1 MIKNT
6 LYFSVVLPAYNT
18 PPGILRRAI
27 DSVLNQTYPYFEI
40 IIVDDGST
48 PSLEAIVSEY
58 TDERIVFIRHPQN
71 RGAGAAHNTGI
82 KAAKYDWIAF
92 ICHDDEWQ
100 PNKLEICVPYIK
112 ASKYD
117 WIAFI
122 CHDDEWLPNK
132 LEVCVQYIEKNYPQY
147 KFYYHFPI
155 IIEQTIIKRSNINSI
170 ISKTGNYYIDFLIGK
185 DLLIQSS
192 SVIISKECFNNYG
205 YYDET
210 GVLIDWDIYL
220 RFSQYIDFYCINECL
235 SNYYISRL
243 GITHPDSIFKNKKAG
258 SDIFSFYNKW
268 GKTIKANI
276 EAKEAWKFRWNTLAI
291 IYLENKKY
299 KNVIKAYWKSI
310 KLDPFWR
317 GNYIDI
323 LKNIPKIIKLI
334 ITNK

>member
-1 MIKNT
+1 MSP

-27 DSVLNQTYPYFEI
+27 DSVLNQTYPYFEL
-40 IIVDDGST
+40 IIVDDGSE
-48 PSLEAIVSEY
+48 PSLEPIVKEY
-58 TDERIVFIRHPQN
+58 TDDRINFIRHPEN
-71 RGAGAAHNTGI
+71 KGAGAAHNTGI

-92 ICHDDEWQ
+92 ICHDDEW
-100 PNKLEICVPYIK
+100 
-112 ASKYD
+112 
-117 WIAFI
+117 
-122 CHDDEWLPNK
+122 LPNK
-132 LEVCVQYIEKNYPQY
+132 LEVCVPYIVTNYPEY
-147 KFYYHFPI
+147 KFFFHFPI
-155 IIEQTIIKRSNINSI
+155 VIGDLKEIEGLPFYNPKPR
-170 ISKTGNYYIDFLIGK
+170 TGNYYTNFLLNR
-185 DLLIQSS
+185 DRNIQTSC
-192 SVIISKECFNNYG
+192 IIVHKECFEKYG

-235 SNYYISRL
+235 SNYYISKL

-291 IYLENKKY
+291 IYLENKKF
-299 KNVIKAYWKSI
+299 KNVIKAYWESI

-323 LKNIPKIIKLI
+323 LKNLPKIIKLM